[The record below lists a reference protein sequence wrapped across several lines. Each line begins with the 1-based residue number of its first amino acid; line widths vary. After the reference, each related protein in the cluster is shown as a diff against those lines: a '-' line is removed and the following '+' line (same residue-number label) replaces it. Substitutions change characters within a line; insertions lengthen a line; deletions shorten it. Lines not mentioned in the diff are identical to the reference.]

1 MSNKRRG
8 AAAASPDSTSHGLKR
23 RKVSDDFATIE
34 TPQTTTEA
42 GLELLLHIKQSTDK
56 NGRQIAT
63 SFLRLPDRRRN
74 PDYYKSIVMPIAIN
88 TIEEKLKRHKYPNL
102 TALEGD
108 LKRMV
113 SNAKSYNERSSLI
126 FADAE
131 RIRKLLS
138 NNEGTNDAS
147 NIVPNK
153 QEREPA
159 TSPTS
164 TRRSSKSG
172 DSQVA
177 RLTPPM
183 EDHSQSEGSFEGDTL
198 REAQDK
204 IVSELIHLK
213 DSKKSQHPS
222 LTNQTAACT
231 RNTMALSSIQFP

>member
-1 MSNKRRG
+1 
-8 AAAASPDSTSHGLKR
+8 
-23 RKVSDDFATIE
+23 
-34 TPQTTTEA
+34 
-42 GLELLLHIKQSTDK
+42 
-56 NGRQIAT
+56 
-63 SFLRLPDRRRN
+63 
-74 PDYYKSIVMPIAIN
+74 
-88 TIEEKLKRHKYPNL
+88 
-102 TALEGD
+102 
-108 LKRMV
+108 MV

-138 NNEGTNDAS
+138 NSMPKINPAYKNPKYVALPTPLPDEGTNDAS

-164 TRRSSKSG
+164 TRRTSKSG

-204 IVSELIHLK
+204 IMSELIHLK
-213 DSKKSQHPS
+213 DSK
-222 LTNQTAACT
+222 
-231 RNTMALSSIQFP
+231 